1 MCFYMDH
8 ASKFAVK
15 KIFDLQ
21 STRFPFLFPLALTR
35 ISSQLVTGLGRSI
48 LAMKYSKSF
57 KHHRLIS
64 TTNSM
69 FWEHKIYLLL
79 LYLLSFDLL

>member
-1 MCFYMDH
+1 MDC

-21 STRFPFLFPLALTR
+21 STRLLFLFPLALTR
-35 ISSQLVTGLGRSI
+35 ISRQLVTGLGRSI

-57 KHHRLIS
+57 KHHNLIA

-69 FWEHKIYLLL
+69 FWEHNICFLLL